1 MSTSQQVSIINQAFA
16 NGLRRI
22 VREKLHAAYIYGAAA
37 YP

>member
-1 MSTSQQVSIINQAFA
+1 MSTSQQVSIISQAFA